1 MRTTILQAAAA
12 FVGTIGVAVAQPS
25 RPSTVRSQAHEMSV
39 AARKFQFEPATLL
52 VSAGEVVRL
61 TIHSD
66 DVVHGFAIPQLHIDV
81 RIPDGGEVVTIEFV
95 APAPGQY
102 EIICS
107 KFCGHG
113 HGDMKAVLISRS
125 SPDATAS
132 ATLPSPAS

>member
-1 MRTTILQAAAA
+1 MRATILQVATAL
-12 FVGTIGVAVAQPS
+12 VGTIVVALAQPS

-39 AARKFQFEPATLL
+39 AARKFQFEPVALV
-52 VSAGEVVRL
+52 VSAGEIVRL

-81 RIPDGGEVVTIEFV
+81 RIPDGGEAVTIEFV

-125 SPDATAS
+125 SPAPLGS
-132 ATLPSPAS
+132 N

>member
-1 MRTTILQAAAA
+1 MRTTIIQ
-12 FVGTIGVAVAQPS
+12 AVAALL
-25 RPSTVRSQAHEMSV
+25 STLLSTHSSTGSQAHDLSV
-39 AARKFQFEPATLL
+39 AARKFQFEPAALV

-81 RIPDGGEVVTIEFV
+81 RIPDGGDPVTIEFV
-95 APAPGQY
+95 APPPGRY

-113 HGDMKAVLISRS
+113 HGEMKALLISHETDS
-125 SPDATAS
+125 SH
-132 ATLPSPAS
+132 